1 MNYET
6 IKTSEEYKER
16 KPGNRVMGGFFIL
29 MGTIFFLGMS
39 NVTIL
44 GKSPWLLVA
53 LLPVYWISVMA
64 YKRYQ
69 QEGRI
74 SRHVFSL
81 LIFGLLPFTYIAAAF
96 LGFNVAVIWPIGLIA
111 VGVSHLLLGINK

>member
-6 IKTSEEYKER
+6 SEQYKMW
-16 KPGNRVMGGFFIL
+16 KPGNSVIGGFFIL

-39 NVTIL
+39 EVTIL

-53 LLPVYWISVMA
+53 LLPVYWIGVMA

-69 QEGRI
+69 QEGRV
-74 SRHVFSL
+74 SRHVFSML
-81 LIFGLLPFTYIAAAF
+81 VFGLLPFAYIAAAF
-96 LGFNVAVIWPIGLIA
+96 LGFNMAAIWPIGLIA
-111 VGVSHLLLGINK
+111 VGVSYLLFGINK